1 MKEYQRKQQELSEE
15 QERLEKENKLEEKKK
30 KELQAQREK
39 IEKET
44 MKLAKKIVAAKEK
57 KLNAED
63 KARRKE
69 EKMREKM
76 RNEIA
81 RDSARLA
88 EQENA
93 DLERFAK
100 EDAEDEAVALT
111 KKQQKALKR
120 IQEKKRKLLEQTMR
134 DSILLA
140 DGDFDLATGKRDNSD
155 LPEDVRQRVE
165 PKKNEEEV
173 VLDDEN
179 SFAFASGE
187 LDSTYMANID
197 SFAVDEEEATLVT
210 SMIDSVLLQ
219 QQIAEL
225 EGELQNVRDIKE
237 LERNK
242 NRKGDVILR
251 KIKIPNCR
259 YLNDVYYV
267 RDKFEFRYEY
277 DFFLHYFDH
286 RYFHRKKFYDIDD
299 STRIV
304 AKYVMQLVGRSKYR
318 HTDFNKVAD
327 SVATILPNYPVV
339 EYLDSVITQLNLEYL
354 ATGEI
359 KIKYKGRRQDRI
371 LSKILPT
378 KINDEG
384 GGSLGNIKFYTSNR
398 RRIIEEL
405 DASQYDSLLIKPD
418 SLQLHEKH
426 LADSINAVLSKMQ
439 EQDSLQRIQ
448 DSLALLTNEL
458 AMDGSSKDSLHQ
470 MLDDMLFAQNLADST
485 AQDSTSEED
494 VAPQQPDFP
503 IAPSDAVSL
512 NDIGKYIKMLE
523 AQRKDGNKKGNQRQS
538 SGLGT
543 PSVPFSSRRPSS
555 ILDNLNAGAT
565 NKPDPPATTPT
576 STPAATAPRPSE
588 PEVQPSES
596 TEPAQEEGSSRRRRS
611 RRSKDAEEQASS
623 ETENAGSSNASES
636 QESVSEDEEQSSKKK
651 KSRKKRR
658 SSDEE
663 DSSSEE
669 GSPDNAGVE

>member
-1 MKEYQRKQQELSEE
+1 
-15 QERLEKENKLEEKKK
+15 
-30 KELQAQREK
+30 
-39 IEKET
+39 
-44 MKLAKKIVAAKEK
+44 
-57 KLNAED
+57 
-63 KARRKE
+63 
-69 EKMREKM
+69 MREKM

-88 EQENA
+88 EQETA

-100 EDAEDEAVALT
+100 EDAQDEAVALT
-111 KKQQKALKR
+111 KKQQKALKK
-120 IQEKKRKLLEQTMR
+120 IQEKKRLLQEQSTR
-134 DSILLA
+134 DSLMLV
-140 DGDFDLATGKRDNSD
+140 DGDFDIATGKRDNSD
-155 LPEDVRQRVE
+155 LPPDVRERVE
-165 PKKNEEEV
+165 PKQKEEEV

-197 SFAVDEEEATLVT
+197 SFAVDEEDEATLVT

-225 EGELQNVRDIKE
+225 EEELQNVRDVKE

-286 RYFHRKKFYDIDD
+286 RYFHKKKFYDMVD

-304 AKYVMQLVGRSKYR
+304 AKYVMQLVGKSKYR

-327 SVATILPNYPVV
+327 SIAGFLPNYPVV
-339 EYLDSVITQLNLEYL
+339 EYLDSVITDLNLEYL

-359 KIKYKGRRQDRI
+359 KIKYKGRRQDKI

-398 RRIIEEL
+398 RRVIEEL

-418 SLQLHEKH
+418 SLQMQEKH
-426 LADSINAVLSKMQ
+426 LADSLDAVRMKIL

-448 DSLALLTNEL
+448 DSLAMLTNEL
-458 AMDGSSKDSLHQ
+458 AMEGSEKDSLHQ
-470 MLDDMLFAQNLADST
+470 MLDDMLFGGAAADST
-485 AQDSTSEED
+485 ASDSTLLAEEEAD
-494 VAPQQPDFP
+494 APQKEVLPV
-503 IAPSDAVSL
+503 AVSDPVSL
-512 NDIGKYIKMLE
+512 NDIGKFIKMLE
-523 AQRKDGNKKGNQRQS
+523 AQRKEGKSAKKPS
-538 SGLGT
+538 SLST
-543 PSVPFSSRRPSS
+543 PSVPFSSTRPS
-555 ILDNLNAGAT
+555 ILDNLNAGT
-565 NKPDPPATTPT
+565 SKKTEPPTPRE
-576 STPAATAPRPSE
+576 STPAPTTPPTTASAPDESAA
-588 PEVQPSES
+588 QPDES
-596 TEPAQEEGSSRRRRS
+596 VEAPKESRRRRS
-611 RRSKDAEEQASS
+611 RKSKDAEEAQNADVSS
-623 ETENAGSSNASES
+623 EETPKVEEPKPSEES
-636 QESVSEDEEQSSKKK
+636 DSVSEEEDSSSKKK
-651 KSRKKRR
+651 KSRRKRR
-658 SSDEE
+658 SSEPEE
-663 DSSSEE
+663 EESSENE
-669 GSPDNAGVE
+669 GE